1 MRHISA
7 KSLNQWVVVFP
18 AKEEQIGLGLIDA
31 LLQVCQP
38 FGKILL
44 TFIFYSWYLNRNAC

>member
-38 FGKILL
+38 FGKIFLSS
-44 TFIFYSWYLNRNAC
+44 IFLFFVFK